1 MLYRSKIQIGQQ
13 EKIQNAVACTNDEN
27 KQLKET
33 ARSLRD
39 RLENKDVQRIEELQ
53 LAEKNKCDEL
63 SQLKEIINI
72 LREKLEVQNGDE
84 D

>member
-1 MLYRSKIQIGQQ
+1 M
-13 EKIQNAVACTNDEN
+13 
-27 KQLKET
+27 
-33 ARSLRD
+33 
-39 RLENKDVQRIEELQ
+39 EELQ
-53 LAEKNKCDEL
+53 LAEKNKCDEY

>member
-1 MLYRSKIQIGQQ
+1 M
-13 EKIQNAVACTNDEN
+13 
-27 KQLKET
+27 
-33 ARSLRD
+33 
-39 RLENKDVQRIEELQ
+39 EELQ
-53 LAEKNKCDEL
+53 LAEKNKFEEH

>member
-1 MLYRSKIQIGQQ
+1 M
-13 EKIQNAVACTNDEN
+13 
-27 KQLKET
+27 
-33 ARSLRD
+33 
-39 RLENKDVQRIEELQ
+39 EELQ
-53 LAEKNKCDEL
+53 LVEKNKCDEH